1 MTGPDDG
8 HRDRPGAEEPGG
20 DLDADGFEAPERQ
33 LVATALWRARLEV
46 VVALDDRFGEP
57 IDAYVNGSQ
66 VWLRDDGP
74 GGVTLEWRLHPV
86 AGYHRPEGLGT
97 YEVFSSVALALATGA
112 TPPAPLETLWD
123 GLEVF
128 AAYGDPLEPAPLAR
142 AAAEALGLPPDASG
156 LVDHGPIGEEWART
170 AGRVSIVDEL
180 FRQLTEPP
188 PD

>member
-1 MTGPDDG
+1 MPTPTPWPPRWRASCATTAASSEG
-8 HRDRPGAEEPGG
+8 HR
-20 DLDADGFEAPERQ
+20 
-33 LVATALWRARLEV
+33 LVACALWRARPEV

-57 IDAYVNGSQ
+57 MDAYVNGSQ

-86 AGYHRPEGLGT
+86 AGYRRPAGLGT
-97 YEVFSSVALALATGA
+97 YEVFSSVSLALATGA

-142 AAAEALGLPPDASG
+142 AATEALGLRS
-156 LVDHGPIGEEWART
+156 EER
-170 AGRVSIVDEL
+170 
-180 FRQLTEPP
+180 
-188 PD
+188 